1 MGKNRT
7 HVMIS
12 SNATWVVPAS
22 SDERRFCVTEALDT
36 KLNDFKYFDAIT
48 DELENGGYEAML
60 YDLLTRDLSGFN
72 VFTVPKTK
80 ALDDQKS
87 ESMSGEYK
95 WWRDVL
101 YSGCLGGLFGQKWNE
116 QFANKTLYQSY
127 LASKPYRP
135 LSKYNFGRF
144 LSPMSQKDA
153 RVLNAGKRRFDLGK
167 IRGHALL
174 ASPPPCAGKTEAGFL
189 ALLAC
194 RQMRRLDQPDDLG
207 FLGCGVSH
215 SSASPSAIM
224 LFWVGANSRACSATT
239 SFSARASWRRSLTSP
254 LVAARAVSP
263 EGYSNKL

>member
-36 KLNDFKYFDAIT
+36 KLDDFKYFDAIT

-144 LSPMSQKDA
+144 LSPMTQKDA
-153 RVLNAGKRRFDLGK
+153 RVLNAEGEREHGKDFGSLAIARKRFDEVTK
-167 IRGHALL
+167 IQNEWPEILEDAE
-174 ASPPPCAGKTEAGFL
+174 SESKSN
-189 ALLAC
+189 
-194 RQMRRLDQPDDLG
+194 
-207 FLGCGVSH
+207 V
-215 SSASPSAIM
+215 
-224 LFWVGANSRACSATT
+224 VGIDK
-239 SFSARASWRRSLTSP
+239 LTKI
-254 LVAARAVSP
+254 LR
-263 EGYSNKL
+263 ERER